1 MLPDRPWTARIHGCA
16 RPAQERLKAGQGTQM
31 ADTFQIVLRIKR
43 LDVDAF
49 PVCARRGCRQA
60 ASVLFQPTF
69 PNQRGFSSS
78 LAHLHPINLAP

>member
-1 MLPDRPWTARIHGCA
+1 MPDRPWTARIHGCA

-49 PVCARRGCRQA
+49 RCVPDEAVGRPLQFFFSQR
-60 ASVLFQPTF
+60 F
-69 PNQRGFSSS
+69 PISAGFLRHWLISI
-78 LAHLHPINLAP
+78 P